1 MSVQMK
7 YDLAYALTIMLTI
20 LTFSEEDCKPVPK
33 VDCGAK
39 KLQQKYLP
47 VIVNANSCFEN

>member
-20 LTFSEEDCKPVPK
+20 LTFSEEDYKPVPK

-39 KLQQKYLP
+39 KVQQKYLP
-47 VIVNANSCFEN
+47 VIVNANSCFAN

>member
-20 LTFSEEDCKPVPK
+20 LTFSEEDYKPVPK
-33 VDCGAK
+33 VDYGAK

-47 VIVNANSCFEN
+47 VIVNANSCFAN